1 MLGSAGRILA
11 GIFLFTSIALAQS
24 GRSDVSLSVTGDFGK
39 ETDGNSVIQTTSN
52 SAGLLATYR
61 FSVTPKHAAEL
72 NYGLTRNT
80 QYYSV
85 TNGYTGFQY
94 FYAIQTNIHE
104 ATADYV
110 FRPLKSGRLSP
121 YALVGGGAL
130 IFVPTGYSY
139 GTNTEEKQT
148 KGAFLYGVGTDF
160 RVARNIAVRL
170 QYRGL
175 VYKAPDFQV
184 AGITSGSLGH
194 LAEPSLGVV
203 LHF

>member
-1 MLGSAGRILA
+1 MLRSAGKILA
-11 GIFLFTSIALAQS
+11 GIFLFTAGALAQS
-24 GRSDVSLSVTGDFGK
+24 GRSDLSLSVTGDFGK
-39 ETDGNSVIQTTSN
+39 ETDGNSVIQTSSN

-61 FSVTPKHAAEL
+61 FSLTPKNAAEL
-72 NYGLTRNT
+72 NYGLTRNS

-85 TNGYTGFQY
+85 TNGFTGSQS
-94 FYAIQTNIHE
+94 FYAIQSNIHE

-110 FRPLKSGRLSP
+110 FRPLKLGRLSP

-139 GTNTEEKQT
+139 GTNLEEKQT
-148 KGAFLYGVGTDF
+148 KGAFLYGIGSDF

-184 AGITSGSLGH
+184 AGITTGSSGH

>member
-1 MLGSAGRILA
+1 MLRSAGKILA
-11 GIFLFTSIALAQS
+11 GIFLFTAAALAQS
-24 GRSDVSLSVTGDFGK
+24 GRSDLSLSVTGDFAK
-39 ETDGNSVIQTTSN
+39 ETDGNSVIQTSSN

-61 FSVTPKHAAEL
+61 FSVTPKNAAEL
-72 NYGLTRNT
+72 NYGLTRNS
-80 QYYSV
+80 QYYSA
-85 TNGYTGFQY
+85 TSGFTGSQS
-94 FYAIQTNIHE
+94 FYAIQSNIHE

-110 FRPLKSGRLSP
+110 FRPLKLGRLSP

-139 GTNTEEKQT
+139 GTNLEEKQT
-148 KGAFLYGVGTDF
+148 KGAFLYGVGSDF

-184 AGITSGSLGH
+184 AGITTGSSGH